1 MSAPAQIVSLERLES
16 KTTALANLINFIL
29 PRKPYAAAVRAA
41 ELVVAANVGWP
52 LVRNGIGPTW
62 EGMLHRRMALETR
75 QPLPWVHDQAQVE
88 LLMLRSRRARNW
100 EFWDSR
106 IHLDRPDMQVRLTD
120 FFARKVGVPGTV
132 GADAIKVE
140 PLLYEELEV
149 PAQSTPVTITF
160 KHLRSWSRAIGDP
173 NLIHSSARAAQAV
186 GAPEGSLVVHG
197 SLLAALS
204 LCVQSVDELVIPQG
218 LFREQKWKWHFKEM
232 VTLPELGAVDVVIT
246 PQGDI
251 YSADKLVVAAN

>member
-16 KTTALANLINFIL
+16 KTTTLANLINFIL
-29 PRKPYAAAVRAA
+29 PHKPYAAAVRAA

-52 LVRNGIGPTW
+52 LVRSGIGPTW

-120 FFARKVGVPGTV
+120 FFARKVGAPGTL
-132 GADAIKVE
+132 ASDATKVE

-173 NLIHSSARAAQAV
+173 NSIHSSARAAQAV
-186 GAPEGSLVVHG
+186 GAPDGSLVVHG

-218 LFREQKWKWHFKEM
+218 LFREQ
-232 VTLPELGAVDVVIT
+232 
-246 PQGDI
+246 
-251 YSADKLVVAAN
+251 